1 MKRMGHLSSTF
12 KSSLK
17 CILFGRS
24 LYLLSIFCSFIPS
37 IKSENIEPDST
48 PSNPSV
54 GTPVSDNKR
63 KKNISFPLES
73 DEDDE

>member
-1 MKRMGHLSSTF
+1 MKNVFSQG
-12 KSSLK
+12 KKPLK
-17 CILFGRS
+17 LRS
-24 LYLLSIFCSFIPS
+24 DKGSEYTANAVKKFL
-37 IKSENIEPDST
+37 KSENIEPDST